1 MPARVRV
8 GVASYCLIVLL
19 WWAVGTRYPSSEGR
33 NVSVR
38 LSAKLPATRIRD
50 TMAAAD
56 SKLVP
61 WFDGSPASNRLHRRM
76 APATLQRPTT
86 AESGVLSAD
95 GDRSC
100 YAHPQLK
107 NLSFCARPKER
118 SPALGPGPFIKHDG
132 RRSNYE
138 LLAPLASPSGPAR
151 RPGLTHFYTTPPHQH
166 RTTPQH
172 VQQTAAGSAGA
183 PAVLY
188 GL

>member
-118 SPALGPGPFIKHDG
+118 SPAVESCTKPTVKTKGPGARDG
-132 RRSNYE
+132 ERSFGRHPSNSFTTPKRRRRS
-138 LLAPLASPSGPAR
+138 R
-151 RPGLTHFYTTPPHQH
+151 
-166 RTTPQH
+166 
-172 VQQTAAGSAGA
+172 
-183 PAVLY
+183 
-188 GL
+188 

>member
-100 YAHPQLK
+100 YAHPH
-107 NLSFCARPKER
+107 SMGPSRPH
-118 SPALGPGPFIKHDG
+118 SMGP
-132 RRSNYE
+132 R
-138 LLAPLASPSGPAR
+138 AATGPAK
-151 RPGLTHFYTTPPHQH
+151 RPSSWPPRPRLTIKTGPNTHYSPTHWPYCSSMIILARLDAT
-166 RTTPQH
+166 
-172 VQQTAAGSAGA
+172 VAMG
-183 PAVLY
+183 
-188 GL
+188 